1 MGTARDVMHRP
12 SMQSTVGVLSI
23 TLLLAVTQAST
34 DLELMDTVVPQ
45 IDTQVDLD
53 WIPMPKHVVK
63 LAAEPSKPYF
73 FKYTQKPA
81 PGGFPEMML
90 IDHLEENRAMAFPG
104 AQKIWVC
111 PEYEKETITLYEQ
124 WRSKADRSVYYSWD
138 VSNIK
143 HYRNRGESITNFKGG
158 DCDSACLKIVAKMIA
173 DQEIPIIPDWVPE
186 TCYPVSGESAPFP
199 VFRPTRKLRQQMIK
213 IQKNISA
220 LEPKIAELAAI
231 QTRYKNLTSK
241 LKALQM
247 EAIGQLTL
255 AQSPTSSFYVQ
266 RIMIATSGNPSALV
280 NAVRPLAM
288 TQALASGARSSFLC
302 APGKVPASD
311 TPGRHSTAQQVIS
324 YEEWRSQRDY
334 EKYNMRM
341 RMMYQALPLGGNIMA
356 QVLAQIPSWVNNTCS
371 HMTNAR
377 FSTPLTNTTM
387 RRVAHP
393 EGYIL
398 KMTYHV
404 PTAAVSS
411 MTKVFAAQLGTTASR
426 KGNTAVFLCGSRQVG
441 KIIVIEHWKSEH
453 DQGAYL
459 AWRRSTPSWVV
470 GGKATQA
477 LVKSG
482 VMLEPILLQPL
493 MSMPKFVLSGKTCTK
508 ISPKFSSCSTCS
520 ACGKC
525 LSCADCK

>member
-220 LEPKIAELAAI
+220 LEPKIAELAAKNATKTKI

-247 EAIGQLTL
+247 EAIGQLTFDPSNRSPDSSNVHFSL
-255 AQSPTSSFYVQ
+255 SFNPRAGHYQKLFKATTSYGRLMAASPGLVALYRCTPKGGVGPSMLYHEWTNTSALTEYLVSCTKFNSKWPSSEIPMEGPAVMESLDRFPESVYSRCERITRHKIFPAVQSGGMPLTQ
-266 RIMIATSGNPSALV
+266 PPENPSPYYVTMVQTL
-280 NAVRPLAM
+280 L
-288 TQALASGARSSFLC
+288 SGKFM
-302 APGKVPASD
+302 D
-311 TPGRHSTAQQVIS
+311 GRVDIS
-324 YEEWRSQRDY
+324 RG
-334 EKYNMRM
+334 
-341 RMMYQALPLGGNIMA
+341 LP
-356 QVLAQIPSWVNNTCS
+356 Q
-371 HMTNAR
+371 
-377 FSTPLTNTTM
+377 
-387 RRVAHP
+387 
-393 EGYIL
+393 
-398 KMTYHV
+398 
-404 PTAAVSS
+404 
-411 MTKVFAAQLGTTASR
+411 TASR
-426 KGNTAVFLCGSRQVG
+426 PGNLGVWFCDSMGDYKDSIQGDHDLGRTQVFEKWNSPADLA
-441 KIIVIEHWKSEH
+441 
-453 DQGAYL
+453 AYG
-459 AWRRSTPSWVV
+459 AWRFKTENITHETRT
-470 GGKATQA
+470 
-477 LVKSG
+477 
-482 VMLEPILLQPL
+482 LLQVL
-493 MSMPKFVLSGKTCTK
+493 SMPIFIHQVSRIPDWVRFKCKKEV
-508 ISPKFSSCSTCS
+508 PKP
-520 ACGKC
+520 
-525 LSCADCK
+525 L